1 MLHIVRLSLRYE
13 AHLPGI
19 PGTGVKTGSIIARHV
34 PFTTHQIVDVLA
46 ERRCRR
52 RVSTTAEAK
61 LVESD
66 EILTCEKE
74 IDQLSQ

>member
-1 MLHIVRLSLRYE
+1 MLHIVRLSLKYE
-13 AHLPGI
+13 AHLPRI

-52 RVSTTAEAK
+52 VSTTAEAK

-66 EILTCEKE
+66 EILTCEKV

>member
-52 RVSTTAEAK
+52 RVSTAAEAK

-66 EILTCEKE
+66 EILTCEKV

>member
-1 MLHIVRLSLRYE
+1 MLGQRQSDVTYGTTESQ

-66 EILTCEKE
+66 EILTC
-74 IDQLSQ
+74 